1 MAQRY
6 WQDDESEFNLFEE
19 DSLGPIEEQIAQGA
33 REIRTLQRKLSQA
46 SYNSVDWEY
55 MNQFLDLESHSNYK
69 PANSPSIGFIEES
82 DMEFEPLDLNP
93 LPAQIP
99 TLPQPIQPFDQ
110 DLDGVEDRKI
120 FNNMPGFLIS
130 AVQKLRRNLKF
141 EDMVTEKI
149 SQIMLIKECAIKLTD
164 KVLMQ
169 LSSKDGNREQL
180 RMVFN
185 EVDEDFNHDLKQKSK
200 KSDFIITMKR
210 YFELL
215 KVYGEEVMNEA
226 KNELRVA
233 LASEMTLNWMHEEA
247 MNRAFKGQNVELKKK
262 VFFQYMA
269 SFREEIKDG

>member
-1 MAQRY
+1 
-6 WQDDESEFNLFEE
+6 
-19 DSLGPIEEQIAQGA
+19 
-33 REIRTLQRKLSQA
+33 
-46 SYNSVDWEY
+46 
-55 MNQFLDLESHSNYK
+55 
-69 PANSPSIGFIEES
+69 
-82 DMEFEPLDLNP
+82 
-93 LPAQIP
+93 
-99 TLPQPIQPFDQ
+99 
-110 DLDGVEDRKI
+110 
-120 FNNMPGFLIS
+120 
-130 AVQKLRRNLKF
+130 
-141 EDMVTEKI
+141 
-149 SQIMLIKECAIKLTD
+149 MLIKECAIKLTD

-233 LASEMTLNWMHEEA
+233 LASEMTLSWIHEEA